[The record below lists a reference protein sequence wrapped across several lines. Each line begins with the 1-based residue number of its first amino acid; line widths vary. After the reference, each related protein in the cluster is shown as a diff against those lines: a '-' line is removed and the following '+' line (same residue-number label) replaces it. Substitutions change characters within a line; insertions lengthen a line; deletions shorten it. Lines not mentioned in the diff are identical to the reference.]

1 MTAVIGLTGQSGSG
15 KSFLS
20 ERFRERGIPAIDADR
35 VSHQVTGE
43 NPDCLSSLRKAF
55 GDEIFDPDGSLNRK
69 TLGAVVF
76 SDPAQLKLLN
86 KTVFPFITREIERQ
100 IAAAE
105 SSGEGLLLLDA
116 PTLYEAGADRFCCC
130 VAAVCAPFD
139 LRLERIMQRDGLSRE
154 AALLRLS
161 AQNDDAF
168 YRERVD
174 FILYNNGTKEEFL
187 QKADGLIDALIRRFA
202 PPAIK

>member
-20 ERFRERGIPAIDADR
+20 GRFRERGIPVIDADR
-35 VSHQVTGE
+35 VSHRVTGE
-43 NPDCLSSLRKAF
+43 DPGCLSSLREAF
-55 GDEIFDPDGSLNRK
+55 GDGIFDPDGSLNRK
-69 TLGAVVF
+69 TLGTLVF
-76 SDPAQLKLLN
+76 SDPERLKLLN
-86 KTVFPFITREIERQ
+86 ETVFPFITREIERQ

-105 SSGEGLLLLDA
+105 SLGEALLLLDA

-139 LRLERIMQRDGLSRE
+139 LRLERILRRDGLSRE

-168 YRERVD
+168 YRERADIV
-174 FILYNNGTKEEFL
+174 LYNDGTKEEFL
-187 QKADGLIDALIRRFA
+187 QKADGLIDALIRRFT
-202 PPAIK
+202 PPATK